1 MRVRLPW
8 FPGISLAA
16 QLAACAVLFRHPDR
30 LSHAV
35 GAAGFLIAAFSAA
48 WVMRSDLGRRR
59 SLESFRQ
66 LNAALDH
73 ATEGIARLDAKG
85 NYIAVSALYARCCGY
100 EPHEILGQNW
110 TLTLHPPDRKKMQ
123 KALDQMLH
131 SGVAEVDALA
141 RRKDG
146 SVFHERVAMV
156 ALRDEEGTLLG
167 HYRFMK
173 DITLRKMSE
182 TALCASERRFRVLA
196 AHAPVGIFQCNT
208 DGRCSYVNARWTDMT
223 GISARQAERN
233 GWLAALH
240 PDDQNQI
247 TAAWQQAAAAGK
259 QWNAELRFARAG
271 GNSIRVSCSTAPIRD
286 ESASVDGYIGIIT
299 DITALKE
306 SEETLA
312 EQAEELHRS
321 NRELEQFA
329 YIASHDLQEPLRMV
343 SSYTQL
349 LERRYR
355 GKLDSD
361 ADEFIN
367 YAVEGATRM
376 RSLIDDV
383 LDLARVSRDAPPDE
397 PTDLQSL
404 LAAALADLA
413 AVIREKNAQITSDP
427 LPIVAG
433 NPSQLR
439 QVLQNLIGNAIK
451 FCKRPPQIHLEARRE
466 DDNWTISIRDNGIGI
481 DPNHL
486 GKIFQAFQR
495 LHGHSEFVGNGIGLA
510 VCKRIVERHGGTI
523 EVDSRPNEGST
534 FTFTLPAANSDSPAA
549 EQSIT

>member
-1 MRVRLPW
+1 MRVRLKW
-8 FPGISLAA
+8 FSILSLAA
-16 QLAACAVLFRHPDR
+16 QLVACALLLRYPDR
-30 LSHAV
+30 LSRPVFAIGILIV
-35 GAAGFLIAAFSAA
+35 GLSAA
-48 WVMRSDLGRRR
+48 WTIRSDLARRR
-59 SLESFRQ
+59 ALESFRQ

-73 ATEGIARLDAKG
+73 ATEGIARLNARG
-85 NYIAVSALYARCCGY
+85 HYIAVSAVYARCCGY
-100 EPHEILGQNW
+100 EPQEMIGQHW
-110 TLTLHPPDRKKMQ
+110 TLTIHPPDRNKMH
-123 KALDQMLH
+123 KILDQMLH

-146 SVFHERVAMV
+146 SVFQQRVAMV
-156 ALRDEEGTLLG
+156 ALRDEQGTLLG

-182 TALCASERRFRVLA
+182 AALCASERRFRVLA
-196 AHAPVGIFQCNT
+196 AHAPVGIFQCNAE
-208 DGRCSYVNARWTDMT
+208 GRCSYVNARWTDMT
-223 GISARQAERN
+223 GITARQAQRD
-233 GWLAALH
+233 GWLQALH
-240 PDDQNQI
+240 PEDQSQM

-259 QWNAELRFARAG
+259 QWNAELRFRRAG

-286 ESASVDGYIGIIT
+286 ESGSLDGYIGIIT
-299 DITALKE
+299 DITELKE
-306 SEETLA
+306 NAETLA
-312 EQAEELHRS
+312 KQSEELRRS

-355 GKLDSD
+355 GKLDSE
-361 ADEFIN
+361 ADEFIR

-383 LDLARVSRDAPPDE
+383 LDFARVSRDAPPDG
-397 PTDLQSL
+397 PTDLQPL
-404 LAAALADLA
+404 LAAALSDLA
-413 AVIREKNAQITSDP
+413 TIIREKNAQIISDP
-427 LPIVAG
+427 LPVVAG
-433 NPSQLR
+433 NSSQLR

-451 FCKRPPQIHLEARRE
+451 FCKRQPQIHIEARRH
-466 DDNWTISIRDNGIGI
+466 DDNWSISVRDNGIGI

-495 LHGHSEFVGNGIGLA
+495 LNGHSEFAGNGIGLA
-510 VCKRIVERHGGTI
+510 VCKRIIERHGGTI

-534 FTFTLPAANSDSPAA
+534 FTFTLPAAKSDAVTE
-549 EQSIT
+549 EQSIA